1 MSRNNLLVCLI
12 LLMLAASGL
21 SLTVRI
27 EIDAPPIIDATKY
40 HSVMIVPFVDD
51 TEDER
56 LTAGLLA
63 SSELRQMFRK
73 DGHFSV
79 VSDEETQRAI
89 DKVDNYNPRS
99 RSNAVEA
106 GKNANANIVIRGS
119 IKFSAFSYSQ
129 LGYAPNEGYSVDRG
143 YAPSVGS
150 GTTSAMQQPS
160 QVRYNLTLSITTIDV
175 ATGDVIDRQNIQ
187 KSSIKDNTAQNIWD
201 ITQRR
206 TELNSLLE
214 AAVTEFSNQLKPH
227 KVKRER
233 TLVPI

>member
-1 MSRNNLLVCLI
+1 MSRNSLIACLLPALLVVP
-12 LLMLAASGL
+12 GL
-21 SLTVRI
+21 GLTVKI
-27 EIDAPPIIDATKY
+27 EIEAPPLIDPAKY
-40 HSVMIVPFVDD
+40 HSVMIVPFVDN

-89 DKVDNYNPRS
+89 DKVENYNPRS

-106 GKNANANIVIRGS
+106 GKSANANIVIRGN

-129 LGYAPNEGYSVDRG
+129 LGYAPNEGYGVDRG

-150 GTTSAMQQPS
+150 GTPSAMQQPS

-201 ITQRR
+201 VSQRR
-206 TELNSLLE
+206 TELTSLLE
-214 AAVTEFSNQLKPH
+214 DAVTEFSNQLKPH
-227 KVKRER
+227 KIKRER

>member
-1 MSRNNLLVCLI
+1 MSRNNLTICLLLV
-12 LLMLAASGL
+12 LMTAPGL
-21 SLTVRI
+21 SLTVKI
-27 EIDAPPIIDATKY
+27 EVEAPPIIDAQKY
-40 HSVMIVPFVDD
+40 HSVMIVPFVDN

-73 DGHFSV
+73 DGNFSV

-89 DKVDNYNPRS
+89 DKVENFNPRS

-106 GKNANANIVIRGS
+106 GKSANANIVIRGS

-129 LGYAPNEGYSVDRG
+129 LGYAPNEGYGVDRG

-150 GTTSAMQQPS
+150 GTTGAMQQPS
-160 QVRYNLTLSITTIDV
+160 QVRYNLTLSITTIDI

-187 KSSIKDNTAQNIWD
+187 KSSIKDNVAQNVWD
-201 ITQRR
+201 VGQRR
-206 TELNSLLE
+206 TELTSLLE
-214 AAVTEFSNQLKPH
+214 DAVTEFSSQLKPH
-227 KVKRER
+227 KIKRER
-233 TLVPI
+233 ILVPI